1 MSARFPT
8 RPARPR
14 ATTRGAPR
22 RTGFTLIE
30 AALTTAIIG
39 FGVVSMMGL
48 LATGTT
54 NNKDSAQLTTG
65 LQLARAVR
73 EMTVSLPFADPVNPT
88 HFGKESGENL
98 ATFNDLDDFN
108 GFVASPPVN
117 ARRQPMNEFD
127 GWEQS
132 VTVQT
137 VDPDALTVNA
147 PAGSQPAAKVRVV
160 VKRNGRQV
168 CRVEWFTFDATR

>member
-8 RPARPR
+8 RPTRPR
-14 ATTRGAPR
+14 ARR

-73 EMTVSLPFADPVNPT
+73 EMTVSLPFADPTSPT
-88 HFGKESGENL
+88 HFGPESGENL
-98 ATFNDLDDFN
+98 STYDDLDDFN
-108 GFVASPPVN
+108 GLVANPPLN
-117 ARRQPMNEFD
+117 ARRQHMNEFD

-147 PAGSQPAAKVRVV
+147 PAGSQPAAKVTVLI
-160 VKRNGRQV
+160 KRNGREI
-168 CRVEWFTFDATR
+168 CRIEWFTFDATP